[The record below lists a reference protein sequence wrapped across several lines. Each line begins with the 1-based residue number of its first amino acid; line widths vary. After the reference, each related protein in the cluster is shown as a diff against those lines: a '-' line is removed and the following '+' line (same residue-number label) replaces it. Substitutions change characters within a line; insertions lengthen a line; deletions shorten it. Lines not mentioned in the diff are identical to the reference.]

1 MATAI
6 NFVEPSRNEFLAELE
21 KRSNRAN
28 HFFRTMANR
37 PEVLKNF
44 VPLYGAIMGPGAVD
58 RRTKELVYLT
68 VSYANKC
75 AYCTAA
81 HIASGRKAG
90 VGEDE
95 MCALESEQD
104 GGFSAPERAAIQY
117 ARELTRTADAART
130 RDGLN
135 AHFTDEQIVEITLI
149 AAMANFTNR
158 FNNGLDLAP
167 ER

>member
-6 NFVEPSRNEFLAELE
+6 KLVEPAQNEFLADLE

-44 VPLYGAIMGPGAVD
+44 VPFYGSIMGPGSVD

-68 VSYANKC
+68 VSYTNKC

-90 VGEDE
+90 VTEDE
-95 MCALESEQD
+95 MRALQAGQE

-117 ARELTRTADAART
+117 ARELTRTADGAQT
-130 RDGLN
+130 RDALEGHYN
-135 AHFTDEQIVEITLI
+135 DEQIVEITLI

-158 FNNGLDLAP
+158 FNNGLRLVP
-167 ER
+167 EQ

>member
-6 NFVEPSRNEFLAELE
+6 KFVEPAQNEFLADLE

-44 VPLYGAIMGPGAVD
+44 VPFYGSIMGPGSVD

-68 VSYANKC
+68 VSYTNKC

-90 VGEDE
+90 VTEDE
-95 MCALESEQD
+95 MRALQAGQD
-104 GGFSAPERAAIQY
+104 GGFSAPERAAIEY
-117 ARELTRTADAART
+117 ARELTRTADGAQT
-130 RDGLN
+130 RDALSE
-135 AHFTDEQIVEITLI
+135 HYKDDQIVEITLI
-149 AAMANFTNR
+149 AALANFTNR
-158 FNNGLDLAP
+158 FNNGLDLVP
-167 ER
+167 EQ